1 MQGKGARMEKVFI
14 YNDLLGLKGTPG
26 ILHESNANGY
36 YVVVIKIKEKRHR
49 ALLPIS
55 TTTLIYCEP
64 VVEIDSTLEL
74 E

>member
-1 MQGKGARMEKVFI
+1 MEKVFI

-26 ILHESNANGY
+26 FLHEANANGY
-36 YVVVIKIKEKRHR
+36 YVVVLKIKEKRHR
-49 ALLPIS
+49 VLLPVS
-55 TTTLIYCEP
+55 ATVVIYSEP